1 MYYFNSQI
9 YTPNN
14 IYYIFVKSFAMKGLL
29 TTIFLFITLTIHCQ
43 TERFVDLYNQGHITT
58 SELENLIMSNI
69 YKPDTTYIGKLSVH
83 QPNYVLTN
91 FSQSTYG
98 TSSVSPLVL
107 KYLKDFWG
115 FISKTIFYK
124 NPDCDS
130 SIKDCKDLIQEFL
143 KLNNQIKS
151 GN

>member
-1 MYYFNSQI
+1 MKLI
-9 YTPNN
+9 TL
-14 IYYIFVKSFAMKGLL
+14 FALL
-29 TTIFLFITLTIHCQ
+29 LITTIAYPQ

-69 YKPDTTYIGKLSVH
+69 YKPDTINKLSISVH
-83 QPNYVLTN
+83 QPNYILTN

-98 TSSVSPLVL
+98 TSAVSPAVW

>member
-1 MYYFNSQI
+1 MKLI
-9 YTPNN
+9 TL
-14 IYYIFVKSFAMKGLL
+14 FALLL
-29 TTIFLFITLTIHCQ
+29 TTTIAYPQ

-69 YKPDTTYIGKLSVH
+69 YKPDTINKLSISVYE
-83 QPNYVLTN
+83 PNYILSS

-98 TSSVSPLVL
+98 TSAVSPAVW
-107 KYLKDFWG
+107 KYVKDFWG

-124 NPDCDS
+124 NADCDS
-130 SIKDCKDLIQEFL
+130 SIKDCKEMIQEFL